1 VEADGSFLY
10 ELSELGEG
18 EMFIIKV
25 VAKDAAGNTNT
36 KNINIKYIKT
46 TIIKLQVK
54 NTVAMINATAI
65 SLDAPPIIKNGR
77 TLVPLRFISEAFGA
91 ELKWDPV
98 FQIID
103 ITLGSDTIRLQIGKN
118 FSSVNNEKITMDTA
132 PIIDHGRTMV
142 PVRFISEALGAE
154 VIWDDTT
161 KTVTIIYPKP

>member
-1 VEADGSFLY
+1 LY
-10 ELSELGEG
+10 ELYELGED
-18 EMFIIKV
+18 EVSVIKV
-25 VAKDAAGNTNT
+25 IAEDAAGNTTT
-36 KNINIKYIKT
+36 KIINVKYIKT

-54 NTVAMINATAI
+54 NAVAMINADTV

-98 FQIID
+98 FQVID
-103 ITLGSDTIRLQIGKN
+103 IMLGSDTIRLQIGKN
-118 FSSVNNEKITMDTA
+118 FASVNNGKIVMDTA